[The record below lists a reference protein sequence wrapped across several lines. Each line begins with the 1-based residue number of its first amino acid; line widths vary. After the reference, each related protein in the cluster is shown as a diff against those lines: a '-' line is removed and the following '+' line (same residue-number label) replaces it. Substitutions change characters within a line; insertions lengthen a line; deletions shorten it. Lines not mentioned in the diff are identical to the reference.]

1 VKDSIRRWAVTEA
14 KEGSRTIAMDPDLVL
29 KWWSRYDATCAGET
43 TCQALPTKA
52 TNEFCSYSSTVSISV
67 MCGSTRTSNLGHHC
81 DVPGGAGGSG
91 GEGMVWRDGDLS
103 GVEPLEGF
111 DGVREPNR
119 SGATALPPCAAS

>member
-1 VKDSIRRWAVTEA
+1 
-14 KEGSRTIAMDPDLVL
+14 MDPDLVL
-29 KWWSRYDATCAGET
+29 KWWSRYDATCASET

-67 MCGSTRTSNLGHHC
+67 MRGSTRTSNLGHHC

-103 GVEPLEGF
+103 GVEPPR
-111 DGVREPNR
+111 GVRWGE
-119 SGATALPPCAAS
+119 GAKWVRGDGSPAMRCELG